1 MLLPTMTLSEIKS
14 ELEKDISIY
23 LEQLIHMEKSKTK
36 YARMYIPNFPY
47 ISSKVVTSKKTNIS
61 YNYVIYIHNKYRQK
75 DPRFIVYTKYA
86 HSWGTTII
94 EILFVKGRFEYQIFT
109 PHFIKRY
116 RERMNLD
123 ESLSSSEV
131 FLKYRLNNG
140 SSNKLDSFLVDDEEK
155 YYHDGDIEYYGDIV
169 PEGAC
174 VCEVDKKEPNII
186 VHNTFISR
194 EIFFKSQDEAS
205 KLHLVCVLWGDF
217 IFNYPRQKEA
227 LEREFWKME
236 KEANNPDE
244 LIKML
249 VNFIDNY

>member
-23 LEQLIHMEKSKTK
+23 IQQLYLMDKNKTK

-47 ISSKVVTSKKTNIS
+47 ISSKLVTSKKTNIS
-61 YNYVIYIHNKYRQK
+61 YNYVTYIHNKYRQK

-94 EILFVKGRFEYQIFT
+94 EIFFIKDHFEYQVFT

-116 RERMNLD
+116 RERMKLD

-131 FLKYRLNNG
+131 FLKYRLHNG
-140 SSNKLDSFLVDDEEK
+140 TSNKLDTFLVDDEEK

-194 EIFFKSQDEAS
+194 DIFFKSQDEAS
-205 KLHLVCVLWGDF
+205 KMHLICVLWGDF

-227 LEREFWKME
+227 LEKKILEMEQEAKDVDEFLKMVV
-236 KEANNPDE
+236 DF
-244 LIKML
+244 
-249 VNFIDNY
+249 VDNY